1 MLRSRGQLATALAHR
16 VLCGT
21 GAMTRRGMLAA
32 AMAVAAACASTAVGE
47 STASAAPVDAPHH
60 LPGVS
65 DMELKQVHVV
75 FR

>member
-1 MLRSRGQLATALAHR
+1 
-16 VLCGT
+16 
-21 GAMTRRGMLAA
+21 MTRRGMLAA
-32 AMAVAAACASTAVGE
+32 AMAVAGAFTSTAVGE
-47 STASAAPVDAPHH
+47 SAAPVDAPHD